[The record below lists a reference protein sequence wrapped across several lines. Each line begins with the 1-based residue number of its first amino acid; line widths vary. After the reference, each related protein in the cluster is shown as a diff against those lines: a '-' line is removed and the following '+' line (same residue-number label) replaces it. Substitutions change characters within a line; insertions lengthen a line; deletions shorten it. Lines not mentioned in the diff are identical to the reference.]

1 MSRSKCKSMCD
12 VVGTVKKHQKLE
24 AQRKAKE
31 RQDKEEVIEELKR
44 FTMQDMARGF
54 ALFEEALFV
63 FEAQDPNVERY
74 TKVEAAVQNAIQ
86 CYRVIYDEKKR
97 ATAQTSLDR
106 LLKREMELNP
116 ARNQNLCLEVRP
128 E

>member
-44 FTMQDMARGF
+44 FTIQEMARGF
-54 ALFEEALFV
+54 SLFKETLIVSGGSDSKESV
-63 FEAQDPNVERY
+63 C
-74 TKVEAAVQNAIQ
+74 NA
-86 CYRVIYDEKKR
+86 
-97 ATAQTSLDR
+97 
-106 LLKREMELNP
+106 
-116 ARNQNLCLEVRP
+116 
-128 E
+128 